1 MPIGISIR
9 QMLGPLERSISKAYR
24 ALFVDLL
31 AFVKKIKNW
40 VPEQSI
46 LEILEVGCGE
56 GLLIELLA
64 KEYCNS
70 RVTGIDIS
78 PRLGRLFRGDVSR
91 VFFRQ
96 IEIQSFMAENHSNFD
111 LVVIADVVH
120 HIPLKMRREFLGYV
134 REIMKPGAFLVVKDW
149 ERTPMPI
156 HVLAYFGDRYITGDR
171 VYYYT
176 ASELRNLIKDVF
188 GKNVVKDE
196 VRIHPWS
203 NNVAFFIQI

>member
-1 MPIGISIR
+1 MSIGTSVR
-9 QMLGPLERSISKAYR
+9 QMLGPLERPVSKAYR
-24 ALFVDLL
+24 AIFVDLL

-56 GLLIELLA
+56 GLLTELLA

-70 RVTGIDIS
+70 RVSGIDIS
-78 PRLGRLFRGDVSR
+78 PRVGRLFRGDANR

-96 IEIQSFMAENHSNFD
+96 IEIQSFVRESHSNFD
-111 LVVIADVVH
+111 LVVIADVLH
-120 HIPLKMRREFLGYV
+120 HIPLKMRKESLGYV
-134 REIMKPGAFLVVKDW
+134 REIMKPGALLVVKDW

-156 HVLAYFGDRYITGDR
+156 HALAYFSDRYITGDR

-188 GKNVVKDE
+188 GKNAVKDE
-196 VRIHPWS
+196 AWIHPWF